1 MKTKYT
7 EKQLNEAISYWRRQ
21 LKENFNMTDEQI
33 DAELNEGLWDKI
45 MHPIASYKDWQQ
57 PFKDKKAITSLLN
70 LLKELDKKD
79 RDKCKQM
86 ELWVRIGNNEAP
98 VAQTVILSGN
108 KNKLFQFMGKC
119 LCLVPAQDKNYTG
132 IIQTVESLNR
142 KLTDDK
148 LKLSKLSGLCIA
160 LYDGKGLSETE
171 IFEEE
176 PDKTDLSKAEEP
188 AKSDTSKAEEPAKS
202 DTSKAEEP
210 AKTDS
215 SKSEKQTVTDDDR
228 TMVISNSDGKKN
240 KAKINPN
247 KFIAVRS
254 EPTKNRILIQF
265 DLTNLQ
271 KAKGEDNGDM
281 SAVLS

>member
-188 AKSDTSKAEEPAKS
+188 AK
-202 DTSKAEEP
+202 
-210 AKTDS
+210 TDS